1 MGATCQA
8 CGESGQPCCSN
19 GGAATCVAGQS
30 CSFTGFGRPS
40 MCEPCGADGQPCC
53 GNGIAAQK
61 KCNAALTCR
70 FVAGMGDHCG
80 K

>member
-1 MGATCQA
+1 
-8 CGESGQPCCSN
+8 
-19 GGAATCVAGQS
+19 
-30 CSFTGFGRPS
+30 
-40 MCEPCGADGQPCC
+40 MCEPCGGDGQPCC

-61 KCNAALTCR
+61 TCTAGLTCR